1 VSAHFYRPSEPDP
14 MIGDAS
20 KARRILGWAPK
31 IDFEKLVIMMAE
43 SDLERARNGQVWY

>member
-1 VSAHFYRPSEPDP
+1 MPRAH
-14 MIGDAS
+14 
-20 KARRILGWAPK
+20 RILGGDSK